1 MRSIVTLIVCS
12 LALIGCG
19 TGETD
24 SDESNSDAPA
34 EVHAMLGQQIAD
46 WNNGDIDAFMASYWV
61 DPNVRFASGGDLKR
75 GWQQVLEQYKAR
87 YPDRSAMG
95 VLSTAELEVTPVA
108 ADTVIAFGRWIV
120 SANDE
125 VYCGLFTLVI
135 RNIGDRWVIVHD
147 HTSAANGPMGDGRT
161 CRDIKQAA
169 L

>member
-1 MRSIVTLIVCS
+1 M
-12 LALIGCG
+12 LA
-19 TGETD
+19 
-24 SDESNSDAPA
+24 
-34 EVHAMLGQQIAD
+34 QQIAD
-46 WNNGDIDAFMASYWV
+46 WNNGDIDAFMGSYWV

-75 GWQQVLEQYKAR
+75 GWQLVLEQYKTR

-95 VLSTAELEVTPVA
+95 ELATADLEVTPLG
-108 ADTVIAFGRWIV
+108 ADAVIAFGRWIV

-135 RNIGDRWVIVHD
+135 RNIDDRWVIVHD
-147 HTSAANGPMGDGRT
+147 HTSAANGTMGDGRA